1 MINKLYYNTVNQL
14 LLETL
19 VKIMSAQEFKPF
31 RLVGGTALS
40 LQMGHRLSVDIDL
53 FTDSEYGSV
62 NFIAIDQFFKN
73 NYSYVE
79 SNTIAI
85 IGIGKSYFIGSH
97 KGNCIKIDL
106 YYTDNFIEPSL
117 VIDEI
122 RLATVNEIIAM
133 KLDVI
138 LRGGR
143 KKDFWDIHQIIGNY
157 RPEEIFALH
166 KKRHPF
172 QHDKAALRK
181 KFLDFEFANRDF
193 DPNCLN
199 GKHWEL
205 IKLDLADFIASMN

>member
-1 MINKLYYNTVNQL
+1 MINKLHYNTVNPL

-19 VKIMSAQEFKPF
+19 IKIMCAYEFEPF

-62 NFIAIDQFFKN
+62 NFTAIDQFFKN
-73 NYSYVE
+73 NYPYVE
-79 SNTIAI
+79 TNTISI

-97 KGNCIKIDL
+97 KDNCIKIDL
-106 YYTDNFIEPSL
+106 YYTDKFIEPSL
-117 VIDEI
+117 VIDAI
-122 RLATVNEIIAM
+122 RFATVNEIIAM

-143 KKDFWDIHQIIGNY
+143 KKDFWDIHQIIANY
-157 RPEEIFALH
+157 RPDEIFALH
-166 KKRHPF
+166 KKRYPF
-172 QHDKAALRK
+172 QHDKVALRK

>member
-31 RLVGGTALS
+31 RLAGGTALS

-62 NFIAIDQFFKN
+62 NFTAIDQFFKN

-97 KGNCIKIDL
+97 NDNCIKIDL